1 MVFERRSML
10 RVQAVVLGA
19 LLAVGGAAQT
29 AGLGTCMHHLADAG
43 HSSSEGGSESHQTGS
58 PGHHPGHHDTESPDP
73 GEHSDDACRLHC
85 MLLGHSTP
93 VEGPAVASAE
103 STLPSTVAS
112 SDAPDDADAAKPTHL
127 RFFLP
132 FSHAPPTSA

>member
-1 MVFERRSML
+1 ML
-10 RVQAVVLGA
+10 RVQGLVLGA
-19 LLAVGGAAQT
+19 LLAFSGAAQT

-43 HSSSEGGSESHQTGS
+43 HSSSEAGPESNHSGS
-58 PGHHPGHHDTESPDP
+58 PGHYPGHHDHHGSESPDP

-93 VEGPAVASAE
+93 IEGPGVTSAE
-103 STLPSTVAS
+103 SVIPSTVAS
-112 SDAPDDADAAKPTHL
+112 SDAPDDADAVKPTHL